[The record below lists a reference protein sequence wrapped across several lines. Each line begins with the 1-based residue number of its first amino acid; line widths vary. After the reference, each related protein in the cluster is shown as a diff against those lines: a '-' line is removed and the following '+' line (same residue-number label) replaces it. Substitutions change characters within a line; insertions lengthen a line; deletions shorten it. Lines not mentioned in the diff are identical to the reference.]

1 MLLVYTIVQTS
12 SIKQYAVCFSAFS
25 IIHIYQVFIYLAES
39 WEIIIMAMPRSSP
52 CLAKHRLLQL

>member
-1 MLLVYTIVQTS
+1 MLYALVHFRLFT
-12 SIKQYAVCFSAFS
+12 
-25 IIHIYQVFIYLAES
+25 IYQVFIYLAES